1 MGAQIILPWQR
12 KLRFKDITI
21 TLEATEI
28 LLNGRANEWGPYF
41 LTRNFLTLNVF
52 NRKVFPKNQIFVLKK
67 YRDKNANSV

>member
-28 LLNGRANEWGPYF
+28 LLKGRANEWGPYF
-41 LTRNFLTLNVF
+41 LTLIF
-52 NRKVFPKNQIFVLKK
+52 NTKFFNTKCF
-67 YRDKNANSV
+67 